1 MVITSVKNEKVK
13 ELVKLKDK
21 KYRDK
26 EKLFFVEG
34 IDVVMEAIKNNYLK
48 ELYILEG
55 CFNPFKEVYVT
66 YVSMDVMKK
75 ISDMESVS
83 EYFGVCNYIEERDI
97 GKRIL
102 ILDDVQDPGNL
113 GTIIRSAV
121 AFNFDTIV
129 LSEKSVS
136 LYNPKVVRSTKGMI
150 FKINIIVR
158 DILEFIDT
166 LDDYLIL
173 GTRVNGGENIRDIA
187 ILEKVALIVGNEGQG
202 VREEILDKCHK
213 YLYIPMNSECESLNV
228 GVASTILMYEVN
240 NR

>member
-13 ELVKLKDK
+13 ELVRLKDK
-21 KYRDK
+21 RYRDK
-26 EKLFFVEG
+26 ERLFFVEG
-34 IDVVMEAIKNNYLK
+34 IDVVTEAIKNNYLK

-55 CFNPFKEVYVT
+55 CLNPFKDIPVT
-66 YVSMDVMKK
+66 YVGIDVMKK

-83 EYFGVCNYIEERDI
+83 EYYGVCNYIEESDI

-136 LYNPKVVRSTKGMI
+136 LYNPKVIRSSKGMI
-150 FKINIIVR
+150 FKKNIIVR
-158 DILEFIDT
+158 DILKFIDT

-173 GTRVNGGENIRDIA
+173 GTRVSGGENIRDKEVY
-187 ILEKVALIVGNEGQG
+187 EKVALIVGNEGQG
-202 VREEILDKCHK
+202 VREEILDKCHG

-228 GVASTILMYEVN
+228 GVASAILMYEVDN
-240 NR
+240 K